1 MWGQRP
7 ASKLSCPRCAGP
19 IVPEDLKCRTCGRD
33 AQDVKAQGELARQ
46 HAAELRDRLEAAD
59 SAPHPDVARLSEV
72 LRAYRLFLILAG
84 VSLLLGLGV
93 ALASPIPPDC
103 NPYVQGEIM
112 HCAPSGGPDWIKGF
126 WAGIVVYAVLVG
138 GILSARAL
146 KTK

>member
-93 ALASPIPPDC
+93 ALASPIPSWCSDFAREF
-103 NPYVQGEIM
+103 G
-112 HCAPSGGPDWIKGF
+112 HCLPSSDADWIKGF
-126 WAGIVVYAVLVG
+126 WTAVVAYALLVG

-146 KTK
+146 RTK